1 MDNRP
6 KILIVDDKEQNL
18 ITLEAVLGDFEV
30 EFIRALSG
38 NEALALSL
46 ESDFAL
52 AIIDIQMP
60 DMDGY
65 ETVKLMRQ
73 VNRTK
78 NLPIIYVSAIYKEE
92 FHVVK
97 GIEAGAVDFIV
108 KPILPEILRGKVK
121 VFLELYRHRVNL
133 EELVTQR
140 TNELQRKNE
149 QFLHEK
155 QKAEAATNSKSMF
168 LANMSHEIRTPL
180 NGIIGMANLL
190 KRTGLNAE
198 QKEML
203 DIISISS
210 DYLLTVI
217 NDILDFSKIE
227 SGQVELENIPFNLLE
242 TLNETLTIFI
252 PRLLDSPVKME
263 LKLSQTVPKYVK
275 GDQVRLK
282 QILSNLLGNAVKF
295 TEKGQILL
303 EVRLLEEGADYLKL
317 KFDVKDTGIGIDEDN
332 LKKLFRSFSQADAS
346 TTRKYGGTGLGLA
359 ISKNLTEMMGGNID
373 VKSKKGQGSD
383 FFFSIRFDKITDE
396 SEIQRLIKAKP
407 DLHVINNTKKILLVE
422 DNVINQKVASYTLK
436 NLGFNYKIANN
447 GRIAFELYKE
457 EPFDIILMDIQMPE
471 MDGIEAT
478 QAIRAYEAD
487 INLKPGVTIIA
498 LTANAIKE
506 AIDEY
511 LKKGM
516 NGFLPKPFK
525 PEELLRLINTLSNE

>member
-1 MDNRP
+1 MDTHKP

-30 EFIRALSG
+30 IFTRALSG

-46 ESDFAL
+46 EHDFAL

-121 VFLELYRHRVNL
+121 VFLELYKHKVNL
-133 EELVTQR
+133 EELVKQR

-149 QFLHEK
+149 QFLQEK

-180 NGIIGMANLL
+180 NGIIGMTNLL
-190 KRTGLNAE
+190 KRTGLNTE
-198 QKEML
+198 QTEML

-227 SGQVELENIPFNLLE
+227 SGQVDLENIAFNLTD
-242 TLNETLTIFI
+242 TLNETITIFR
-252 PRLLDSPVKME
+252 PRLLGSQITMQ
-263 LKLSQTVPKYVK
+263 LTQSQTVPKYVK

-295 TEKGQILL
+295 TEKGTITI
-303 EVRLLEEGADYLKL
+303 EVRVLEEASDYIKL
-317 KFDVKDTGIGIDEDN
+317 KFDVKDTGIGIDEEN
-332 LKKLFRSFSQADAS
+332 LSKLFKSFSQADAS

-359 ISKNLTEMMGGNID
+359 ISKSLTEMMGGTIG
-373 VKSKKGQGSD
+373 VTSKKGSGSD
-383 FFFSIRFDKITDE
+383 FYFSIVFNKVNDE
-396 SEIQRLIKAKP
+396 QEISKLQNPLKNEPIVSES
-407 DLHVINNTKKILLVE
+407 KKILLAE
-422 DNVINQKVASYTLK
+422 DNLINQKVASYTLK
-436 NLGFNYKIANN
+436 NLGCSFKIASN
-447 GRIAFELYKE
+447 GLQAFELYKA

-471 MDGIEAT
+471 MDGLEAT
-478 QAIRAYEAD
+478 QAIREYEQERG
-487 INLKPGVTIIA
+487 IEPGVTIIA

-506 AIDEY
+506 AINEY
-511 LKKGM
+511 LEKGM

-525 PEELLRLINTLSNE
+525 PDELQSLIKNISQ

>member
-1 MDNRP
+1 MDTHKP

-30 EFIRALSG
+30 IFTRALSG

-46 ESDFAL
+46 EHDFAL

-121 VFLELYRHRVNL
+121 VFLELYKHKVNL
-133 EELVTQR
+133 EELVKQR

-149 QFLHEK
+149 QFLQEK

-180 NGIIGMANLL
+180 NGIIGMTNLL
-190 KRTGLNAE
+190 KRTGLNNE
-198 QKEML
+198 QTEML

-227 SGQVELENIPFNLLE
+227 SGQVDLENIAFNLTD
-242 TLNETLTIFI
+242 TLNETITIFR
-252 PRLLDSPVKME
+252 PRLIGSEVKME
-263 LKLSQTVPKYVK
+263 LKQSQTVPKYVK

-282 QILSNLLGNAVKF
+282 QILSNLIGNAVKF
-295 TEKGQILL
+295 TEKGTITI
-303 EVRLLEEGADYLKL
+303 EVRVLEEASDYIKL
-317 KFDVKDTGIGIDEDN
+317 KFDVKDTGIGIDEEN
-332 LKKLFRSFSQADAS
+332 LSKLFKSFSQADAS

-359 ISKNLTEMMGGNID
+359 ISKSLTEMMGGSIG
-373 VKSKKGQGSD
+373 VTSKKGSGSD
-383 FFFSIRFDKITDE
+383 FYFSIVFNKVTDE
-396 SEIQRLIKAKP
+396 QEILKLIKPTKNEPIKP
-407 DLHVINNTKKILLVE
+407 ESKRILLAE
-422 DNVINQKVASYTLK
+422 DNLINQKVATYTLK
-436 NLGFNYKIANN
+436 NLGCSFKIASN
-447 GRIAFELYKE
+447 GLQALDLYKS

-471 MDGIEAT
+471 MDGLEAT
-478 QAIRAYEAD
+478 QAIREYEQAKG
-487 INLKPGVTIIA
+487 IVPGVTIIA
-498 LTANAIKE
+498 LTANALKE

-511 LKKGM
+511 LSKGM

-525 PEELLRLINTLSNE
+525 PDELQNLIRNISS

>member
-1 MDNRP
+1 MDTHKP

-30 EFIRALSG
+30 IFSRALSG

-46 ESDFAL
+46 EHDFAL

-121 VFLELYRHRVNL
+121 VFLELYKHKVNL
-133 EELVTQR
+133 EELVKQR

-149 QFLHEK
+149 QFLQEK

-180 NGIIGMANLL
+180 NGIIGMTNLL
-190 KRTGLNAE
+190 KRTGLNNE
-198 QKEML
+198 QTEML

-227 SGQVELENIPFNLLE
+227 SGQVDLENIAFNLTD
-242 TLNETLTIFI
+242 TLNETITIFR
-252 PRLLDSPVKME
+252 PRLIGSEVKME
-263 LKLSQTVPKYVK
+263 LKQSQTVPKYVK

-282 QILSNLLGNAVKF
+282 QILSNLIGNAVKF
-295 TEKGQILL
+295 TEKGTITI
-303 EVRLLEEGADYLKL
+303 EVRVLEEASDYIKL
-317 KFDVKDTGIGIDEDN
+317 KFDVKDTGIGIDEEN
-332 LKKLFRSFSQADAS
+332 LSKLFKSFSQADAS

-359 ISKNLTEMMGGNID
+359 ISKSLTEMMGGSIG
-373 VKSKKGQGSD
+373 VTSKKGSGSD
-383 FFFSIRFDKITDE
+383 FYFSIVFNKVTDE
-396 SEIQRLIKAKP
+396 QEILKLIKP
-407 DLHVINNTKKILLVE
+407 TKNEPIKSESKRILLAE
-422 DNVINQKVASYTLK
+422 DNLINQKVATYTLK
-436 NLGFNYKIANN
+436 NLGCSFKIASN
-447 GRIAFELYKE
+447 GLQALDLYKS

-471 MDGIEAT
+471 MDGLEAT
-478 QAIRAYEAD
+478 QAIREYEQAKG
-487 INLKPGVTIIA
+487 IVPGVTIIA
-498 LTANAIKE
+498 LTANALKE

-511 LKKGM
+511 LSKGM

-525 PEELLRLINTLSNE
+525 PDELQNLIRNISS